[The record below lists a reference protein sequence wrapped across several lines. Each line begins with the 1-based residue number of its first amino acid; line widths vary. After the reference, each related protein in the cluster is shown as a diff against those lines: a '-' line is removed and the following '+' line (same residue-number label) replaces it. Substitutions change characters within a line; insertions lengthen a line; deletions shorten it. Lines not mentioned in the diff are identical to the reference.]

1 MRINALTSPYTN
13 ITNPQAI
20 VVRVESAVTGC
31 FDTFVMELMVN
42 PLPLTNTPT
51 PLEACD
57 DNNDGFAEFD
67 LTDKDAEIL
76 NGQDPLLYIV
86 SYYETLSDAESNTGP
101 LTSPYTN
108 TTPNTQTVFARL
120 ENSSSGCFG
129 IVALIL
135 QIETTNPTITCPED
149 QEGSV
154 DATCNFTLPDYT
166 SLATAADNCTVVTVS
181 QVPVPGTIVA
191 LGSTTIVLTVTD
203 GASNTATC
211 TFDVL
216 VSDNTNPTIS
226 CPEDQEESVDA
237 SCNFTL
243 PDYTS
248 LATAADNC
256 SDVTVTQLPA
266 PGTVVDLGSTTI
278 VLTATDGASNTAT
291 CTFDVLVSDNINPT
305 INCPE
310 DQEGLVDTS
319 CNFTLPDYTS
329 LATAA
334 DNCTEVTVTNYQHQG
349 Q

>member
-1 MRINALTSPYTN
+1 VYSAPAITDPISDYILCDDNNDGFADFDLTSKDNEIVNGLTDITLTYYTSLADAEAATNPIVVPNSYTSTGAETIFVRAESNVTGCSTIGNFNLIINALPIFVEVPLYELCDDNLLDGITQFDLDSQNPTIVNGDTNLVVSYHFTQAEAEAAVNPLTTPYTN
-13 ITNPQAI
+13 QTNPEAI

-57 DNNDGFAEFD
+57 DNNDGVAEFD

-120 ENSSSGCFG
+120 ENSNSGCFG

-149 QEGSV
+149 QEDSV

-166 SLATAADNCTVVTVS
+166 SLATAA
-181 QVPVPGTIVA
+181 
-191 LGSTTIVLTVTD
+191 
-203 GASNTATC
+203 
-211 TFDVL
+211 
-216 VSDNTNPTIS
+216 
-226 CPEDQEESVDA
+226 
-237 SCNFTL
+237 
-243 PDYTS
+243 
-248 LATAADNC
+248 
-256 SDVTVTQLPA
+256 
-266 PGTVVDLGSTTI
+266 
-278 VLTATDGASNTAT
+278 
-291 CTFDVLVSDNINPT
+291 
-305 INCPE
+305 
-310 DQEGLVDTS
+310 
-319 CNFTLPDYTS
+319 
-329 LATAA
+329 
-334 DNCTEVTVTNYQHQG
+334 
-349 Q
+349 